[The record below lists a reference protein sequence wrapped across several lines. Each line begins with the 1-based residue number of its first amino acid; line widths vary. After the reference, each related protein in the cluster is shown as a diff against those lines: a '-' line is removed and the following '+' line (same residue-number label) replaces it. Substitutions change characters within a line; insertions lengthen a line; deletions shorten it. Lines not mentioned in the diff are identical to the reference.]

1 MALKD
6 SGVGRLPY
14 FLDYGLA
21 SKYAKRKTYSRVVR
35 AKKDSGC
42 FRPVGWVMTPWQMGS
57 TPGEFRFSILGIPI
71 RVHPMFWLTALV
83 LGIHSTDPVTLL
95 AWVLAVFVGVLIHEL
110 GHALV
115 MRGYGFYPE
124 ILLYGLG
131 GVTDYGVGGGTLRLQ
146 PIQRI
151 QISAAGPAAGF
162 LLAAAVVLI
171 VRLLGGET
179 GIYWLL
185 GFIPIP
191 ILEPVGSQ
199 ALTAFLQ
206 SLVYIG
212 VFWGLINLMPVF
224 PLDGGQIAR
233 EILLA
238 ANPRTGIE
246 QSLVLSFYCALFLAF
261 VGFFALSSLFMTLLF
276 GYLAYSNYELLRG
289 RPRPW

>member
-1 MALKD
+1 
-6 SGVGRLPY
+6 
-14 FLDYGLA
+14 
-21 SKYAKRKTYSRVVR
+21 
-35 AKKDSGC
+35 
-42 FRPVGWVMTPWQMGS
+42 
-57 TPGEFRFSILGIPI
+57 
-71 RVHPMFWLTALV
+71 MFWLTALV

-95 AWVLAVFVGVLIHEL
+95 AWILAVFVGVLIHEL

-131 GVTDYGVGGGTLRLQ
+131 GATDYGYGGSATFRLQ
-146 PIQRI
+146 PIHRI

-162 LLAAAVVLI
+162 LLAAAVVLL
-171 VRLLGGET
+171 VRLLGGQT
-179 GIYWLL
+179 DVYWLL

-191 ILEPVGSQ
+191 ILESVGSK
-199 ALTAFLQ
+199 ALTAFFQ

-238 ANPRTGIE
+238 ANPRTGME
-246 QSLVLSFYCALFLAF
+246 QSLALSFYCALFLAF

-276 GYLAYSNYELLRG
+276 GYLAYNSYELMRG
-289 RPRPW
+289 RARPW